1 MKDDAV
7 GNEDNRSFIARYF
20 SAENL
25 ERAAELALQQRR
37 ARGEIMTY
45 VLDDWVVREYPGQR
59 IERLAP
65 VGQFR
70 ADDFP
75 VVP

>member
-1 MKDDAV
+1 MEDDAA
-7 GNEDNRSFIARYF
+7 GNEDNRSLIARYL